1 MRLSVKSK
9 LLGPSALAIG
19 LMGLALAVAVVAGAN
34 QAALSSRIA
43 THLDPGRVAALR
55 LATIVRSIDG
65 DGARAVDSMS
75 GDPAQAD
82 RLLATYYSEIGDL
95 KATLD
100 TADSLADTPEQRSA
114 VADLRDFMFGTRPLT
129 ESDRQTLD
137 ARSHTVFTGSDGY
150 LFRNEQLFAEARS
163 GAYTQASLDYSRS
176 SVAGGVAGIQRYVD
190 ASQSEIDAAVRD
202 AQDAS
207 AFALRLALL
216 LGALAFLAALWL
228 ASMTAARIVRRV
240 GAIEAVLTSMAEGC
254 ATDLAAGLSAMASGR
269 LSVRVSQAGE
279 PIETSGSDEI
289 ARTADAANH
298 VVLRI
303 GEVAAGYEKARASIE
318 TTMGEVKDAADQL
331 ATTSAEMSSTSA
343 MAGRASTQVA
353 ATIAQVAAGASE
365 QADAASSTTSAVAE
379 LAAVIEQVQTG
390 AGRVTDQVNEAAAAL
405 GEMSEALTN
414 ASASS
419 REVQAVAERAE
430 AAASSGADAVARAV
444 SAMTT
449 IRGTVVAASGKVAE
463 LGSMSGQIGAIV
475 ETINDIAEQTNLLA
489 LNAAIEAAR
498 AGEQGKGFA
507 VVADEVRKL
516 AERSGLA
523 TKEIGRLVSQVQS
536 GTVEAVE
543 AMGAGTADVEAG
555 ALLADRA
562 GQSLAEIAETVAAT
576 KIAVTEIANA
586 VGSIERAAGG
596 VVAASDAIGAVAT
609 KTRRASSK
617 MAGTAE
623 SVGTAIES
631 IAAVAQENAAAS
643 QEVSA
648 STEEM
653 SAQTQQLVA
662 SAGMLEEMA
671 RRLHEVTA
679 RFELERSNRSAS
691 GQRDDPLQLVA

>member
-9 LLGPSALAIG
+9 LLGTSALAIG
-19 LMGLALAVAVVAGAN
+19 LMGLALAVAVVSGAS
-34 QAALSSRIA
+34 QATISSRIA

-55 LATIVRSIDG
+55 LATIARSIDG

-75 GDPAQAD
+75 GDQAQAD
-82 RLLATYYSEIGDL
+82 RLLATYYSEIDDL

-100 TADSLADTPEQRSA
+100 LADSLADTPEQRSA
-114 VADLRDFMFGTRPLT
+114 VADLRNFMLGTKPLT

-137 ARSHTVFTGSDGY
+137 ARSHAVFAGSDGY
-150 LFRNEQLFAEARS
+150 LFRNEQVFAEARS
-163 GAYTQASLDYSRS
+163 GAYTQAAFDYSQS
-176 SVAGGVAGIQRYVD
+176 SIAAGLAVVQRYVD
-190 ASQSEIDAAVRD
+190 VSQNEIDAAVRD

-207 AFALRLALL
+207 ALALRVALL
-216 LGALAFLAALWL
+216 LGALALLASLWL
-228 ASMTAARIVRRV
+228 ASSTAARIVRRV
-240 GAIEAVLTSMAEGC
+240 GEIEAVLTMAEGC
-254 ATDLAAGLSAMASGR
+254 AADLAAGLSAMASGR
-269 LSVRVSQAGE
+269 LSVRVSTAGE

-289 ARTADAANH
+289 ARTAEAANRMAIR
-298 VVLRI
+298 L
-303 GEVAAGYEKARASIE
+303 GEVAAGYEKARASLEI
-318 TTMGEVKDAADQL
+318 TMGEVKDAADQL
-331 ATTSAEMSSTSA
+331 ASTSAEMSSASA
-343 MAGRASTQVA
+343 LAGRASTQVA
-353 ATIAQVAAGASE
+353 ATISQVAAGASE
-365 QADAASSTTSAVAE
+365 QADAASSTTSAVTE
-379 LAAVIEQVQTG
+379 LVAVIEQVQTG

-449 IRGTVVAASGKVAE
+449 IRGTVVAASEKVAE

-543 AMGAGTADVEAG
+543 AMSAGTADVEAG

-576 KIAVTEIANA
+576 KTAVTEIANA

-617 MAGTAE
+617 MAGTAD

-643 QEVSA
+643 EEVSA

-653 SAQTQQLVA
+653 SAQTQQLVV
-662 SAGMLEEMA
+662 SAQMLEEMA

-679 RFELERSNRSAS
+679 RFDLERSGRSAPAKS
-691 GQRDDPLQLVA
+691 DDPLRLVA